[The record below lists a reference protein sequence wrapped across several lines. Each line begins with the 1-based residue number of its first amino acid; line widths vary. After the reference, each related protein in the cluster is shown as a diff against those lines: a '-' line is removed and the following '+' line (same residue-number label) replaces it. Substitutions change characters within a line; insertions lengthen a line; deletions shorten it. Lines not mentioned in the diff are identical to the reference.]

1 MARKLGIARFWYEG
15 NSFSPLLTHI
25 EDFKKEEWVS
35 GPRAFGYYR
44 DIESE
49 MGGAVTFAKEHPDW
63 EISFLHCCSA
73 PPSGPI
79 ADATFTEIQNTLL
92 EKIQTQKWDAFYL
105 SLHGAAITQTNPTP
119 DLDLIKNVRRIIG
132 SIPLVITFDFHANL
146 AHEMIDLADIL
157 VGYKTYPHIDMAETA
172 LKALRLLD
180 QHMRGHIAVH
190 KSFRK
195 IPLILPSFNMRT
207 DEGPMD
213 ELKTIA
219 KRLDVT
225 DISLFGGFAYGDSP
239 FFGPSIS
246 VMGKNQDDADR
257 AADLM
262 ENEWRQRVPQFF
274 VTFPTASEALAQ
286 IPKSD
291 RPIILLD
298 PADNP
303 LSGGIGDTTSLLGA
317 MLEHPECGPALF
329 AFFYDPD
336 LVALCHAKEIGAMI
350 SVQLGGRLAPKY
362 GAPLSVQARILKN
375 TDGCF
380 KNEGP
385 MWQGAQTNLGKTSL
399 LEVGHL
405 LVIVT
410 ETCQSPNDPAYFTL
424 HELDIMKFKTIGVKA
439 KNHFRAA
446 FKDKAG
452 AMIDIDCPG
461 PASINLSHYPYHYA
475 KEGLPEKR

>member
-1 MARKLGIARFWYEG
+1 MARKLGIVRFWYEG
-15 NSFSPLLTHI
+15 NSFSPLLTQIDH
-25 EDFKKEEWVS
+25 FKKEEWIS
-35 GPRAFGYYR
+35 GPAAFDYYH

-49 MGGAVTFAKEHPDW
+49 MGGAVTFAKEYPDW

-79 ADATFTEIQNTLL
+79 ADAAFTEIQKTLL
-92 EKIQTQKWDAFYL
+92 EKIGTQKWDALYL
-105 SLHGAAITQTNPTP
+105 SLHGAAITRTNPTP
-119 DLDLIKNVRRIIG
+119 DLDLIKNVRRMIG
-132 SIPLVITFDFHANL
+132 SIPLVITFDLHANL
-146 AHEMIDLADIL
+146 AQEMVDLADIV

-180 QHMRGHIAVH
+180 QYMHANIPIH

-207 DEGPMD
+207 DEGPMA
-213 ELKTIA
+213 ELKA
-219 KRLDVT
+219 FAERLDVT

-246 VMGKNQDDADR
+246 VIGKNQDEADR
-257 AADLM
+257 AADIM
-262 ENEWRQRVPQFF
+262 EKEWQRRVPQFF

-286 IPKSD
+286 LPKSD

-303 LSGGIGDTTSLLGA
+303 LSGGIGDTTSLARA

-336 LVALCHAKEIGAMI
+336 LVTLCHAKEIGAVI
-350 SVQLGGRLAPKY
+350 NVRLGGRLAPEY
-362 GAPLSVQARILKN
+362 GAPLSAQARILKC
-375 TDGCF
+375 TEGSF
-380 KNEGP
+380 RNEGP

-399 LEVGHL
+399 LEIGHL
-405 LVIVT
+405 LVIVA
-410 ETCQSPNDPAYFTL
+410 ETCQSPNDPAYFKL
-424 HELDIMKFKTIGVKA
+424 HDLDIMKFKTIGVKA

-446 FKDKAG
+446 FGDTAG

-461 PASINLSHYPYHYA
+461 PASINLLHYPYRYA
-475 KEGLPEKR
+475 KEGLPQRK